1 MTRNN
6 RIAGKPA
13 LAALAVVAW
22 AGVLLQLWLSLNLA
36 LANGKTAG
44 DGVVAFLGYFTVLSN
59 LFVAL
64 SATLPL
70 VARASGPGRWFGKPM
85 VLGCA
90 TTAILLVGI
99 VYHLLLR
106 NAWAPQGLQLLADYV
121 LHYVVPIAA
130 LAYWVVYPPQARLD
144 LLAPLVWCLYPAGY
158 LIYALIRGAVLG
170 SYPYHFIDVASLGYV
185 QVSING
191 LGLLVAFLLLG
202 AFVVAIAA
210 IRNRFRP
217 VAGHARG

>member
-1 MTRNN
+1 MTQDNQVAN
-6 RIAGKPA
+6 RPA
-13 LAALAVVAW
+13 LAALAVVSW
-22 AGVLLQLWLSLNLA
+22 AGVLLQLWLSVNLA

-64 SATLPL
+64 SATVPL
-70 VARASGPGRWFGKPM
+70 VVRSSGPGSWFGKPM

-99 VYHLLLR
+99 AYHLLLR
-106 NAWAPQGLQLLADYV
+106 HVWAPQGLQLLADNV
-121 LHYVVPIAA
+121 LHYVVPISA
-130 LAYWVVYPPQARLD
+130 LAYWAVYASRTRIGF
-144 LLAPLVWCLYPAGY
+144 LAPLVWCLYPVSY

-170 SYPYHFIDVASLGYV
+170 SYPYHFIDVASLGYR
-185 QVSING
+185 QVLIDG
-191 LGLLVAFLLLG
+191 FGLLVAFLALG
-202 AFVVAIAA
+202 AFVVAITA

-217 VAGHARG
+217 IP